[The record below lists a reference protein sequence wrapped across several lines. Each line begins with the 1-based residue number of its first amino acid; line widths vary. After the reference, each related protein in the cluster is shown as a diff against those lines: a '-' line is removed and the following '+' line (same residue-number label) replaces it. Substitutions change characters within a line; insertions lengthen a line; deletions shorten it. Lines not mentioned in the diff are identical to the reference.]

1 MEHCILESMEGA
13 RGMVITMESTN
24 NDSIGN
30 RQAESGW
37 FNLWLVLQISGVFE
51 EEQIQF
57 SPPQTFLSKLT
68 R

>member
-1 MEHCILESMEGA
+1 
-13 RGMVITMESTN
+13 MVITMESTN